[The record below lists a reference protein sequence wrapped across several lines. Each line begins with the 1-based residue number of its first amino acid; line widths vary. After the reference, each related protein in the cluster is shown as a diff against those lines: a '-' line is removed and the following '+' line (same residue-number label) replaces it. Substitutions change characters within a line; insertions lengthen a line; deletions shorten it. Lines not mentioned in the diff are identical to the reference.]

1 MPPEVEGDNFGMA
14 IPSLTLVAS
23 GLLIVAFAIVVI
35 AASDLT
41 WIRASTRVLRNR
53 ADLDRFS
60 RAINRQRWAS
70 LLVIFLLISAA
81 AVALVGQLGGW
92 CHLEDLPLTLGA
104 GVPLMF
110 VKWWMKYAERRF
122 KAIPAA
128 NEKLRAR
135 WERLLQE
142 WEERPIPDWG

>member
-1 MPPEVEGDNFGMA
+1 MG
-14 IPSLTLVAS
+14 IPSLTLAAS
-23 GLLIVAFAIVVI
+23 GLLIVAFAIVVA

-41 WIRASTRVLRNR
+41 RIRFNTRELRGQ
-53 ADLDRFS
+53 ADLARFR

-70 LLVIFLLISAA
+70 LLVILLLISAA

-92 CHLEDLPLTLGA
+92 CHLDDLPMTIGA

-110 VKWWMKYAERRF
+110 VEWWMKYAERRF
-122 KAIPAA
+122 KAVPAA
-128 NEKLRAR
+128 NEKLRTR

>member
-1 MPPEVEGDNFGMA
+1 MA

-23 GLLIVAFAIVVI
+23 GLLIVAFAIVVA

-41 WIRASTRVLRNR
+41 WMRASTRVLRGR
-53 ADLDRFS
+53 ADLDRFR

-110 VKWWMKYAERRF
+110 VEWWMKYAERRF

>member
-1 MPPEVEGDNFGMA
+1 MA

-41 WIRASTRVLRNR
+41 WIRFNTRQLRGQ
-53 ADLDRFS
+53 ADLARFR
-60 RAINRQRWAS
+60 RAICRQRWAS
-70 LLVIFLLISAA
+70 LLVIFLIISAT

-92 CHLEDLPLTLGA
+92 CHLDDLPMTIGA

-110 VKWWMKYAERRF
+110 VEWWMKYAERRF
-122 KAIPAA
+122 KAIPVA

>member
-1 MPPEVEGDNFGMA
+1 MA

-70 LLVIFLLISAA
+70 LLVIFLIISAA

-92 CHLEDLPLTLGA
+92 CQLDDLPMTIGA

-110 VKWWMKYAERRF
+110 VEWWMKYAERRF

>member
-1 MPPEVEGDNFGMA
+1 MA

-23 GLLIVAFAIVVI
+23 GLLIVAFAIVVA

-41 WIRASTRVLRNR
+41 WMRASTRVLRNR
-53 ADLDRFS
+53 ADLSRFS
-60 RAINRQRWAS
+60 RAICRQRWAS
-70 LLVIFLLISAA
+70 LLVIFLIISAA
-81 AVALVGQLGGW
+81 GVALVGLLGGW
-92 CHLEDLPLTLGA
+92 CHLDDLPMTIGA

-110 VKWWMKYAERRF
+110 VEWWMKYAEHRF

>member
-1 MPPEVEGDNFGMA
+1 MA

-23 GLLIVAFAIVVI
+23 GLLIVAFAIVVA

-41 WIRASTRVLRNR
+41 WMRASTRVLRNR
-53 ADLDRFS
+53 ADLDRFR

-110 VKWWMKYAERRF
+110 VEWWMKYAERRF

>member
-1 MPPEVEGDNFGMA
+1 MA

-23 GLLIVAFAIVVI
+23 GLLIVAFAIVVA

-41 WIRASTRVLRNR
+41 WMRASTRVLRNR

>member
-1 MPPEVEGDNFGMA
+1 MA

-23 GLLIVAFAIVVI
+23 GLLIVAFAIVVA

-41 WIRASTRVLRNR
+41 WMRASTRVLRNR

-60 RAINRQRWAS
+60 RAISRQRWAS
-70 LLVIFLLISAA
+70 LLVILLLISAA

-92 CHLEDLPLTLGA
+92 CHLDDLPMTIGA

-110 VKWWMKYAERRF
+110 VEWWMKYAERRF

-128 NEKLRAR
+128 NEKLRAK
-135 WERLLQE
+135 WERALQE

>member
-1 MPPEVEGDNFGMA
+1 MA

-23 GLLIVAFAIVVI
+23 GLLIVAFAIVVA

-41 WIRASTRVLRNR
+41 WMRASTRVLRNR

-110 VKWWMKYAERRF
+110 VEWWMKYAERRF

>member
-1 MPPEVEGDNFGMA
+1 MA

-41 WIRASTRVLRNR
+41 WMRFSTPTLRGR
-53 ADLDRFS
+53 ADLSRFS

-70 LLVIFLLISAA
+70 LLVIFLIISAA
-81 AVALVGQLGGW
+81 VVALVGQLGGW
-92 CHLEDLPLTLGA
+92 CQLDDLPMTIGA

-110 VKWWMKYAERRF
+110 VEWWMKYAERRF

-128 NEKLRAR
+128 NEKLRTR
-135 WERLLQE
+135 WERALQE